1 MSKANRPLSP
11 HLQVYRLPLT
21 AKMSISFRFMGIGLA
36 IGFVF
41 LTSWLIA
48 AGAGRDMFE
57 GYQAFFTSWFGLL
70 LLFGWTAAFYF
81 HACNGIRH
89 LVWDTGRGLN
99 NEGAAKSGPIVL
111 GATVV
116 LTVITW
122 IIGLAF

>member
-21 AKMSISFRFMGIGLA
+21 AKMSISFRIMGIGLA

-48 AGAGRDMFE
+48 AGAGRDTFE

-70 LLFGWTAAFYF
+70 LLFGWTVAFYY
-81 HACNGIRH
+81 HACNGLRH
-89 LVWDTGRGLN
+89 LVWDTGRCLS
-99 NEGAAKSGPIVL
+99 NEGAAKTNPIVL
-111 GATVV
+111 GAAAV
-116 LTVITW
+116 LTIITW
-122 IIGLAF
+122 IIGLV